1 MYPCK
6 REGSGDL
13 RKNWDEDDIKV
24 AQRRKKAESRKEAGI
39 RARITERRREKG
51 KKARI
56 IEMKSG

>member
-1 MYPCK
+1 M
-6 REGSGDL
+6 